1 MPLKVLVWN
10 KEIVIQENME
20 VGEDTR
26 DEVSG

>member
-20 VGEDTR
+20 VGEDRR